1 MSKIVYQKD
10 KRYGTTY
17 AYRVGSEI
25 DPETGRRKTTR
36 EYVGRVDPQTGDIVP
51 KAKDG
56 GRNRSALV
64 VEDSD
69 DGAGII
75 ELRRKLE
82 ERSEEVA
89 RLKAAVARLR
99 AEEVR
104 LSARVRE
111 LEELNEDLLATFV
124 AMDDML
130 KGVRERMPGS

>member
-64 VEDSD
+64 VEDLD
-69 DGAGII
+69 DSAGII

>member
-1 MSKIVYQKD
+1 MFIF
-10 KRYGTTY
+10 YGSVRG
-17 AYRVGSEI
+17 APAVSPFIQVLRI
-25 DPETGRRKTTR
+25 TGPDEGT
-36 EYVGRVDPQTGDIVP
+36 VDPQTGDIVP

-64 VEDSD
+64 VEDLD
-69 DGAGII
+69 DSAGII